1 MNRTIIKIQ
10 RKENTTRRWNDKETE
25 GGQTKIGER
34 KMEREE
40 EREGRGKNSVESFPQ
55 KFLCRRGGKEREEEK
70 GREGRRRKVKER
82 EEEEEKEEK

>member
-34 KMEREE
+34 TREREE
-40 EREGRGKNSVESFPQ
+40 EREGRGRKEE
-55 KFLCRRGGKEREEEK
+55 RGEK
-70 GREGRRRKVKER
+70 GLDVE
-82 EEEEEKEEK
+82 